1 MSLKEF
7 ALDRIKDFFIIT
19 TLVNIVMFVL
29 GTIYQRGQL
38 FSYEVL
44 LLPPLYGFFG
54 TLPSWITYSR
64 RELPTKQLFIRKIFK
79 VLALEILMIL
89 ITFPGEMLCKE
100 NLGMILSLA
109 ISIMVV
115 YFLVLLISWLLDKK
129 RADQMMKDLE
139 MYQHLAEDNS

>member
-29 GTIYQRGQL
+29 GTIYQQGQL
-38 FSYEVL
+38 FSYEVF

-54 TLPSWITYSR
+54 TLPSWITYCR
-64 RELPTKQLFIRKIFK
+64 RELSTRQLFIRKIVQ
-79 VLALEILMIL
+79 VLVLEVLMIL
-89 ITFPGEMLCKE
+89 IIFPREMLRKE

-115 YFLVLLISWLLDKK
+115 YLLVLLISWLLDKK
-129 RADQMMKDLE
+129 CADQMMKDLE
-139 MYQHLAEDNS
+139 IYQQNVEC